1 MSLASV
7 RAFLALHAPDVT
19 IIELETSTATAA
31 LAAEGHG
38 VSQGQIAK
46 SLSLRVNDRNLLVV
60 TTGTARL
67 DNKKAK
73 AVFGGKVRM
82 LSMEDVEA
90 ITGHPVGGVCPFGLA
105 TEMEIYCDQSLLA
118 YDEVVPA
125 AGSTT
130 SALRI
135 NPRRMAEIVKATWV
149 DVCEGS

>member
-19 IIELETSTATAA
+19 IIELETSTATVA

-60 TTGTARL
+60 AAGTARL

-73 AVFGGKVRM
+73 AVFGGKVRACSPWRM
-82 LSMEDVEA
+82 SRPLPA
-90 ITGHPVGGVCPFGLA
+90 IPLAGSAPSGGNGDGDLLRPV
-105 TEMEIYCDQSLLA
+105 
-118 YDEVVPA
+118 A
-125 AGSTT
+125 AG
-130 SALRI
+130 L
-135 NPRRMAEIVKATWV
+135 
-149 DVCEGS
+149 